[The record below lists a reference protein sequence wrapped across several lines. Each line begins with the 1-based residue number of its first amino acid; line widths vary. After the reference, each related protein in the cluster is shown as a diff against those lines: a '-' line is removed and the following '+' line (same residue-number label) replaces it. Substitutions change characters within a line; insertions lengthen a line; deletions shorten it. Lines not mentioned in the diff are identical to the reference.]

1 MSLASERR
9 WGVLAAL
16 RAQFDLKAART
27 TSELGRMKA
36 GHLFQMPGLLSVLTD
51 SGLDGDST
59 SKSHYNC
66 VGHYFPG
73 RESQTSLTS

>member
-51 SGLDGDST
+51 SGLDMGTAHRSRIIIVSVTIFRD
-59 SKSHYNC
+59 
-66 VGHYFPG
+66 V
-73 RESQTSLTS
+73 SLRLL